1 MVRAITARATT
12 AAPTPM
18 PAFAPVERL
27 LEEPPAVEVARA
39 APGVVAD
46 VRARMVVEEEI
57 PVITEVIV
65 VKLGEPLGAVVRG
78 AM

>member
-1 MVRAITARATT
+1 
-12 AAPTPM
+12 M